1 MAPDSRQRLKTAIYD
16 QFARIGRAISS
27 PGRLELL
34 DLLKQGPRT
43 VEVLA
48 RRAEMTIA
56 NTSRHLQILRN
67 ARLVEREKNGLFVT
81 YRIADQ
87 AVSVFLHSM
96 KALAEDRFA
105 QLDWIMRGYLEG
117 KEELEVVGSRALL
130 EKLRAGN
137 VTVID
142 VRPPEEY
149 RAGHVPG
156 AISIP
161 HEMLPDRMPE
171 LPGDKEIVVYCRG
184 RYCVLAREAVEFL
197 RSKGYAATYMEDG
210 IPEWKAD
217 DLPVLTGGKEE

>member
-161 HEMLPDRMPE
+161 HEMLPDHMPE

>member
-1 MAPDSRQRLKTAIYD
+1 VAPDSRQRLKTAIYD

-67 ARLVEREKNGLFVT
+67 ARLVEREKNGLFIT

-161 HEMLPDRMPE
+161 HEMLPDHMPE